1 MALKFLDNYRRR
13 FRRLLT
19 APRDELTSWGRLL
32 RYQMTLWR
40 FCLKRLRRNNSLSMS
55 SALSFRTIFA
65 LVPILVLAMLILKST
80 GQLEASKT
88 SIRQFLDTAGFG
100 QIVLTEES
108 APTEEELLQ
117 RRLRELD
124 PLGGTPP
131 ATETTARRVNL
142 ADRIEALIDRVEAR
156 LTIGRL
162 GPIGVVLL
170 IWTALTLLT
179 TLESSLNRI
188 FDAPH
193 NRPLVQRLLLYWGV
207 VTLGPLVLSTA
218 IYLGERGTQYVGGKV
233 LLSWMVV
240 VAGWLGPVLA
250 MFLVLAAIYK
260 LMPNTRVGFKAAMAG
275 AAVAL
280 PVWLV
285 AKWGFSVYVTEIVA
299 RKSIYGTL
307 GLVPLFL
314 FWLNLSWTIFLF
326 GAEVAYTAGNL
337 RRMQSEELAGRIV
350 IGPIDRLAAAL
361 VVTENYL
368 RGRGP
373 VTFEDIARRLDL
385 PDSSTRWVV
394 DRLVTLKVLS
404 PAEVDGRS
412 AYVPERP
419 AEDIGVLEVMEV
431 SFDGA
436 EALAVR
442 SYTPRIKKR
451 LDRFVRAARDRLGET
466 TLADVARLEGEDAEA
481 EGEND

>member
-32 RYQMTLWR
+32 RYQVTLWR
-40 FCLKRLRRNNSLSMS
+40 FCLKRLRRNNSLAMS

-80 GQLEASKT
+80 GQLDASKT
-88 SIRQFLDTAGFG
+88 SIHRFLETAGFS
-100 QIVLTEES
+100 QIVLTEEPV
-108 APTEEELLQ
+108 PTDEEIL
-117 RRLRELD
+117 RRQLEGLD
-124 PLGGTPP
+124 PLVEDTAPP
-131 ATETTARRVNL
+131 ARRSVSL
-142 ADRIEALIDRVEAR
+142 ADRIEGLIDRVEAR

-218 IYLGERGTQYVGGKV
+218 MYLGERGTEYVGGKV

-326 GAEVAYTAGNL
+326 GSEVAYTAGNL

-385 PDSSTRWVV
+385 PDSSARWVV

-404 PAEVDGRS
+404 PAEGDGRS

-431 SFDGA
+431 TPDGA

-442 SYTPRIKKR
+442 SYPPRIKKR
-451 LDRFVRAARDRLGET
+451 LDRFVRAARDRLGQT

>member
-13 FRRLLT
+13 FSRLLT

-32 RYQMTLWR
+32 RYQVTLWR

-88 SIRQFLDTAGFG
+88 SIRQFLETAGFS
-100 QIVLTEES
+100 QIVLTEEPV
-108 APTEEELLQ
+108 PTGEEIL
-117 RRLRELD
+117 RRQLEGLD
-124 PLGGTPP
+124 PLVEDTVPP
-131 ATETTARRVNL
+131 ARRSVSL
-142 ADRIEALIDRVEAR
+142 ADRIEGLIDRVEAR

-218 IYLGERGTQYVGGKV
+218 MYLGERGTEYVGGKV

-385 PDSSTRWVV
+385 PDSSARWVV

-431 SFDGA
+431 TPDGA

-442 SYTPRIKKR
+442 SYTPRIEKR
-451 LDRFVRAARDRLGET
+451 LDRFVRAARDRLGQT

-481 EGEND
+481 EG